1 MRRIKLLWA
10 ILALCFYSLALS
22 VVCSEPLTVK
32 GDENVKNQLSQPD
45 GPARVVLEG
54 VPRIDVHTGTA
65 VGSVTTFPMS
75 LWACMEFMGESY
87 PVECVFATSGAA
99 FRLFW
104 KPNWYADNIGVE
116 WTEDRRES
124 YLHALEAFGYESEY
138 ISKEEGRDNASY
150 FRSRI
155 IESIRDKGR
164 PVIAQGVI
172 GPPEWCIIAGYDEY
186 GDVLMGWNYFQ
197 GGPEAELEPSG
208 YFRKRNWFEDTHNLV
223 IIGEKQ
229 EQPPLGERYQGTLRW
244 ATQIVRTPV
253 TRDRPS
259 GLAAYT
265 AWAEALLRDEDF
277 PAGDISIARQH
288 LQSHDENMNVVAEG
302 RWCAWQFLKQVAE
315 DMPAISDDL
324 LEAATC
330 YEAEYMLMCQG
341 WNLMGGLGAYS
352 QDQGVK
358 FADPTIRRQISS
370 LILQAR
376 NKDEEAVS
384 HIERVLERWTAPLP
398 KTFTYEDY
406 TPIVLIP
413 AGEFQ
418 MGDAFSEGGT
428 DERPIH
434 TVYVDTFYID
444 THEVTNAQYRRF
456 VQATGHRAPE
466 GCGYVNGEWLAGF
479 KPWLDANFNGDD
491 QPVVCV
497 SWEDAKAYCEWA
509 GKRLPTEAEWEKAAR
524 GVLVGKKFP
533 WGDEDPNG
541 TQCNFAD
548 RNADDGYQ
556 YTSPVDSF
564 APNGYGLYDMAGNV
578 WEWCS
583 DWYDPSYY
591 SKSPKENPTGPSSGA
606 SRVLRGGSW
615 NLNPYYMRVSF
626 RFPGVPEYSHNFV
639 GFRCAQDAKP

>member
-1 MRRIKLLWA
+1 MRRARLFWA
-10 ILALCFYSLALS
+10 ILTLCFYPLAS
-22 VVCSEPLTVK
+22 SFVCSEPLTVK
-32 GDENVKNQLSQPD
+32 EAENMKSQSSHPD
-45 GPARVVLEG
+45 RSARVVLEG

-87 PVECVFATSGAA
+87 PVEHVFATSGAA
-99 FRLFW
+99 FRLLW
-104 KPNWYADNIGVE
+104 KPDWYVDNIGVE

-124 YLHALEAFGYESEY
+124 YLHALEALGYESEY
-138 ISKEEGRDNASY
+138 VSKEEGRDNASY
-150 FRSRI
+150 FRRRI
-155 IESIRDKGR
+155 IESISDKGH

-172 GPPEWCIIAGYDEY
+172 GPPEWCIIAGYDDY

-208 YFRKRNWFEDTHNLV
+208 YFRERNWFENTHSLV

-229 EQPPLGERYQGTLRW
+229 EQPTLGERYQGTLRF
-244 ATQIVRTPV
+244 AVQIVRTPV

-277 PAGDISIARQH
+277 PAGDVAIARQH
-288 LQSHDENMNVVAEG
+288 LQSHDENMNVVGEG
-302 RWCAWQFLKQVAE
+302 RWCAWRFLKQVAE
-315 DMPAISDDL
+315 DLPALSDDL
-324 LEAATC
+324 IEAATC

-370 LILQAR
+370 LIIQAR

-384 HIERVLERWTAPLP
+384 HIERALERWTAPLP
-398 KTFTYEDY
+398 KTLAYEDD
-406 TPIVLIP
+406 TPMVLIP

-434 TVYVDTFYID
+434 TVYVDAFYID
-444 THEVTNAQYRRF
+444 TYEVTNAQYRRF

-466 GCGYVNGEWLAGF
+466 GFGYVNGEWLSGF
-479 KPWLDANFNGDD
+479 KPWLDESLNGDD

-497 SWEDAKAYCEWA
+497 SWADAKAYCEWA

-524 GVLVGKKFP
+524 GGLVGKKFP
-533 WGDEDPNG
+533 WGDEDPDD
-541 TQCNFAD
+541 TQCNFVD
-548 RNADDGYQ
+548 RNADDG
-556 YTSPVDSF
+556 TSPVGSF
-564 APNGYGLYDMAGNV
+564 TPNGHGLHDMAGNV

-583 DWYDPSYY
+583 DWYDPGYY
-591 SKSPKENPTGPSSGA
+591 SESPKENPTGPSSGS

-615 NLNPYYMRVSF
+615 NLNSYYMRVSF
-626 RFPGVPEYSHNFV
+626 RFPGVPKYSNNFV
-639 GFRCAQDAKP
+639 GFRCAKDAKP